1 MPGPNPL
8 PTVRELPPEEWAK
21 VAHLE
26 PFASQGLPAP
36 EHSRIIVAEQEG
48 TIVAYW
54 GAFSAIHVEPL
65 WVHPDHRRRPGL
77 VRRLWSGV
85 VSTLQ
90 SAGVRTAFACI
101 ADVDA
106 AQNVP
111 LALRQGFQRI
121 PGDLYFVRIDPVKKE
136 TA

>member
-1 MPGPNPL
+1 MPASQTSL
-8 PTVRELPPEEWAK
+8 PTVRELPWEEWGK

-54 GAFSAIHVEPL
+54 GLFSAIHVEPL
-65 WVHPDHRRRPGL
+65 WIHPDHRKRPGL
-77 VRRLWSGV
+77 VRRLWLAV
-85 VSTLQ
+85 VETLRG
-90 SAGVRTAFACI
+90 AGVRTAFACI

-111 LALRQGFQRI
+111 LALRHGFVRI
-121 PGDLYFVRIDPVKKE
+121 QGDLYFVQIKE
-136 TA
+136 HD

>member
-1 MPGPNPL
+1 MLTPL

-21 VAHLE
+21 VSHLE

-54 GAFSAIHVEPL
+54 GAFSAVHLEPL
-65 WVHPDHRRRPGL
+65 WVHPDHRKRAGL
-77 VRRLWSGV
+77 VRRLWNEV
-85 VSTLQ
+85 VATVRD
-90 SAGVRTAFACI
+90 AGVRTAFACI

-111 LALRQGFQRI
+111 LALRHGFQRVQ
-121 PGDLYFVRIDPVKKE
+121 GDLYFVQIPPVKE
-136 TA
+136 TT